1 LYVLEPQKK
10 QTGIIQK
17 EMTMIFEILQIF
29 NKVTAVTRREFQFV
43 ILINL
48 KKKEEKRAGPGIEL
62 LDYV

>member
-1 LYVLEPQKK
+1 MYVLEPQKK